1 MIKFK
6 YIIMYKLPIKVN
18 PKPNKKKKNL
28 TIFPPIKY
36 YYNKLKKEL
45 TIDNFKFYV
54 YIYNW

>member
-1 MIKFK
+1 
-6 YIIMYKLPIKVN
+6 MYKLPIKVN